1 MGVKMMSEKSL
12 KSVVD
17 VVGKEKPFKNE
28 YTQGFYDALY
38 MVLHDSEVDK

>member
-1 MGVKMMSEKSL
+1 MIDEKSL

-28 YTQGFYDALY
+28 YTQGFYDALV
-38 MVLHDSEVDK
+38 MVLRDSEVDR